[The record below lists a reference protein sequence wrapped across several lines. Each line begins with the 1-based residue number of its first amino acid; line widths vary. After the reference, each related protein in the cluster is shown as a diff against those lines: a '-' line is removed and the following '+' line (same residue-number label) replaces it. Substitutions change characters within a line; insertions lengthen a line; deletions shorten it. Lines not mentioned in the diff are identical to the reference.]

1 MTQKLQPM
9 TATEV
14 SFRLAQR
21 GIYASRD
28 RIARMSD
35 ALWGREP
42 HEAGRHRKF
51 SDAMIDEL
59 ALSMQLIER
68 GMTRA
73 QIVEIMRDPSQAA
86 DRILSDTEELVRELR
101 RLEEVQAIG
110 A

>member
-1 MTQKLQPM
+1 M
-9 TATEV
+9 TATDV
-14 SFRLAQR
+14 SFKLAQR

-35 ALWGREP
+35 ALWGREA

-51 SDAMIDEL
+51 NDAMIDEL

-73 QIVEIMRDPSQAA
+73 QIVEVLRDPSRAA
-86 DRILSDTEELVRELR
+86 DQILSDTEELVQELR
-101 RLEEVQAIG
+101 RLEEEPAIG